1 MKLRKLEEKDI
12 DTIIKYEELYLG
24 SSLGRN
30 QFEIELKNPYAY
42 FIVAE
47 IDNNIVGY
55 ISSTLEE
62 YGEILNF
69 FVVSEYR
76 RLGIGKALLSNV
88 IFEAEKNKI
97 KSLYLEVSE
106 KNINAIN
113 LYKSF
118 DFKVS
123 HVRKNYY
130 KDSDAY
136 VLIKEFN

>member
-1 MKLRKLEEKDI
+1 MKLRRLEERDI
-12 DTIIKYEELYLG
+12 DTIIKHEELYLG

-30 QFEIELKNPYAY
+30 QFEIELKNEYAY
-42 FIVAE
+42 FIVSE
-47 IDNNIVGY
+47 IENKIVGY

-76 RLGIGKALLSNV
+76 NQGIGKTLLNSV
-88 IFEAEKNKI
+88 IEEAKKNKI

-106 KNINAIN
+106 KNENAIN

-123 HVRKNYY
+123 HIRKNYY

>member
-1 MKLRKLEEKDI
+1 MKLRRLEERDI
-12 DTIIKYEELYLG
+12 DTIVKYEELYLG

-42 FIVAE
+42 FIVCE
-47 IDNNIVGY
+47 NENEIVGY

-69 FVVSEYR
+69 FVVNEYR
-76 RLGIGKALLSNV
+76 KQGIGKVLLNSV
-88 IFEAEKNKI
+88 ILEAKKNKI

-106 KNINAIN
+106 KNENAIN

-118 DFKVS
+118 EFKVS
-123 HVRKNYY
+123 HIRKNYY

>member
-1 MKLRKLEEKDI
+1 MKLRRLEERDI

-30 QFEIELKNPYAY
+30 QFEIELKNEYAY
-42 FIVAE
+42 FIVSE
-47 IDNNIVGY
+47 IENKIVGY

-76 RLGIGKALLSNV
+76 NQGIGKTLLNSV
-88 IFEAEKNKI
+88 IEEAKKNKI

-106 KNINAIN
+106 KNENAIN

-123 HVRKNYY
+123 HIRKNYY

>member
-1 MKLRKLEEKDI
+1 MKLRRLKERDI

-42 FIVAE
+42 FIVSE
-47 IDNNIVGY
+47 IESKIIGY

-76 RLGIGKALLSNV
+76 NQGIGKTLLNSV
-88 IFEAEKNKI
+88 IEEAKKNKI

-106 KNINAIN
+106 KNENAIN

-123 HVRKNYY
+123 HIRKNYY

>member
-1 MKLRKLEEKDI
+1 MKLRRLEERDI

-42 FIVAE
+42 FIVSE
-47 IDNNIVGY
+47 IENKIVGY

-76 RLGIGKALLSNV
+76 NQGIGKTLLNSV
-88 IFEAEKNKI
+88 IEEAKKNKI

-106 KNINAIN
+106 KNENAIN

-123 HVRKNYY
+123 HIRKNYY

>member
-12 DTIIKYEELYLG
+12 DIIIKYEELYLG

-62 YGEILNF
+62 FGEILNF
-69 FVVSEYR
+69 FVVYEYR
-76 RLGIGKALLSNV
+76 NQGIGKALLNSV
-88 IFEAEKNKI
+88 ILEAKKNKI

-106 KNINAIN
+106 KNNNAIN
-113 LYKSF
+113 LYKTF